1 MWISRKKFQ
10 NLEKRIADLE
20 MAVRSQRKG
29 TTSLED
35 TYENVERVSAP
46 PWIWDKCPAG
56 HPGIPGR
63 VYYEEDTL
71 PLIARLSLCGMLK
84 AAIHDELCSVY
95 PFLIPHYKINL
106 FSKEEELLHQIQSPA
121 LADRYVTSWERVLS
135 ILLKHQEMEDDQESL
150 ISRIPPK
157 NDI

>member
-35 TYENVERVSAP
+35 TYENVERVSDL

-84 AAIHDELCSVY
+84 AAVHDELCSVY
-95 PFLIPHYKINL
+95 HFLFRIIKATCSLRKRNCYTKYNRQ
-106 FSKEEELLHQIQSPA
+106 LLQT
-121 LADRYVTSWERVLS
+121 VT
-135 ILLKHQEMEDDQESL
+135 
-150 ISRIPPK
+150 
-157 NDI
+157 